1 MILKPYCKL
10 RNIGRNHK
18 NEKIKIQGN
27 FLMISQ
33 IQIYFYYNDNLG
45 LFFTNLTPKERR
57 RNPVKE
63 LDFFTL

>member
-1 MILKPYCKL
+1 M
-10 RNIGRNHK
+10 
-18 NEKIKIQGN
+18 IKIQGN